1 MFELKG
7 RVALVTGAGRGIGIG
22 IAGALAQQGALVAVN
37 DLREDRAQRSVD
49 AIKAQGCTAISAAF
63 DVTDYDAVAAGI
75 DAITTDLGPVDIV
88 VNNAGIP
95 PGGIPT
101 KPFALS
107 DRTDWHRFV
116 DVNLFGVLNTVHTTV
131 GGMCDRGWGRI
142 VTISSEAAR
151 FGMDSHVSIYGAA
164 KAGAVAFS
172 KHLALEVAAVRR
184 HRQLHRTRRDE
195 QQRRQVGWSR
205 WQRPFRDGDSGRVK
219 TPARQSSSSRPRKP
233 IGLLGKCYPSTEARR
248 PSPLTP
254 RRRSIAANS
263 FLAIFPAGRV
273 GTSSAL
279 TTASNLGTL

>member
-22 IAGALAQQGALVAVN
+22 IAAALAQQGALVAVN

-49 AIKAQGCTAISAAF
+49 AINAQGGTAIGAAF
-63 DVTDYDAVAAGI
+63 DVTDYDAVAAGVE
-75 DAITTDLGPVDIV
+75 AITTDLGPVDIV

-172 KHLALEVAAVRR
+172 KHLALEVA
-184 HRQLHRTRRDE
+184 
-195 QQRRQVGWSR
+195 
-205 WQRPFRDGDSGRVK
+205 PSGV
-219 TPARQSSSSRPRKP
+219 TVNCIA
-233 IGLLGKCYPSTEARR
+233 LGAMNNNAGKWGESLAATI
-248 PSPLTP
+248 P
-254 RRRSIAANS
+254 RRRLGTGEDAGAAVV
-263 FLAIFPAGRV
+263 FLA
-273 GTSSAL
+273 SAEADWITGQVL
-279 TTASNLGTL
+279 PVNGGSTA